1 MLGFISTWVPTDEYI
16 LKEESWWIRILA
28 SGLIL
33 FAVWIVCFIVSAAAV
48 CIRKRVEA
56 FQTGQGHHVYVQ
68 YGDFFD
74 ANLVNH
80 PEKRR
85 NLVLAVNRCFDTIV
99 DDDLIRSGS
108 LHGQVIKR
116 ICGTGEYSW
125 DTLNTLLQ
133 NKLKGQG
140 DAAVQLESYQ
150 KRKGNL
156 LRYSPGTIVEFE
168 LSDKECYFLVGF
180 TWLDESLHAQYSEED
195 FQITMIKILEYCQ
208 KRSQGYPLVIPL
220 IGSMTAGATG
230 YARADILQ
238 YLVKFLKLNEKLIN
252 SDIYIVVSEEDRN
265 SIPII
270 LGGHP

>member
-1 MLGFISTWVPTDEYI
+1 MLGFISTWAPTDEYI
-16 LKEESWWIRILA
+16 LKEASWWIRILA
-28 SGLIL
+28 SGLVL
-33 FAVWIVCFIVSAAAV
+33 LAVWIVCFIAAAAAV
-48 CIRKRVEA
+48 CMRRKVEV

-74 ANLVNH
+74 ANVVNH

-85 NLVLAVNRCFDTIV
+85 NLVFAVNRCFDTIV

-108 LHGQVIKR
+108 LHGQAIKR

-125 DTLNTLLQ
+125 DSLNVLLQ
-133 NKLKGQG
+133 NQLKGQG
-140 DAAVQLESYQ
+140 NGAEKLESYQ

-168 LSDKECYFLVGF
+168 FSEKERYFFAGF

-220 IGSMTAGATG
+220 IGSMTAGGTG
-230 YARADILQ
+230 YARTDILQ
-238 YLVKFLKLNEKLIN
+238 YMVKFFKLNEKLIN
-252 SDIYIVVSEEDRN
+252 CDIHIVVSAYDRN
-265 SIPII
+265 SVPI
-270 LGGHP
+270 LTVS